1 MLNSN
6 AVEPSSDTMHGAM
19 TGKRRRRKP
28 RTRLLAGLLAM
39 HVLAP
44 SAALAN
50 AGPAS
55 AAARADCQAEA
66 VFGTI
71 SAVAG
76 IIPGIGQIESLFGFL
91 SDIGENWLC
100 GGQNVAQMMMEIAK
114 QQAELVFEENT
125 LDIFGKEVNDQI
137 NIMKELKY
145 SSNPTDANLMAQV
158 DDLDDIWDALSTTEQ
173 TGSTLSFRA
182 LPGMAALASIKLGAL
197 TLAYDLETLRVEK
210 WRTLGAARVRE
221 AQESLDYLEDLEGQ
235 LEQHIQTR
243 FVTRAESLGSTC
255 GTVSCVSKFKI
266 HLVDDVTKKRLWTSG
281 VLTWSGV
288 TPNPVQDQAYKDVLA
303 EAARQALP
311 YQNEIRNI
319 YITDEYRAIK
329 QGLQA
334 QVRLPIPTLFKTRLS
349 PCNDD
354 QYVIL
359 RAQAQ
364 DDLTVTAIGGSVDG
378 SSLALSGDL
387 NYAQAHDSSL
397 FKPIRFGDAFMYKVR
412 DADLTMHAW
421 GGSLPGK
428 SVKLHGGRDYAE
440 HHPNSLFHTYITAQD
455 ELILQ
460 ASDRD
465 LTVGLSN
472 GQQTQSTLL
481 LGKKLSDAEKDPA
494 SRFRFACY
502 PQSARSAPALLWQR

>member
-1 MLNSN
+1 
-6 AVEPSSDTMHGAM
+6 M

-28 RTRLLAGLLAM
+28 RTKLVAGLLAM
-39 HVLAP
+39 LMLAP

-55 AAARADCQAEA
+55 AAARADCQAES

-76 IIPGIGQIESLFGFL
+76 IIPGIGQLASLFGFL
-91 SDIGENWLC
+91 SDISKNWLC
-100 GGQNVAQMMMEIAK
+100 GGQNVAQMMMEIAR
-114 QQAELVFEENT
+114 QQAEIVYDENT
-125 LDIFGKEVNDQI
+125 LTIFGNEINDQI
-137 NIMKELKY
+137 NILKELKY
-145 SSNPTDANLMAQV
+145 SSNPTDANRMAQV
-158 DDLDDIWDALSTTEQ
+158 DDLDDIWGALSTTEQ

-182 LPGMAALASIKLGAL
+182 IPGMAALASIKLGTL
-197 TLAYDLETLRVEK
+197 TLAYELETLRVEK
-210 WRTLGAARVRE
+210 WRTLGSARVRE
-221 AQESLDYLEDLEGQ
+221 AQESLDYLAALEGK
-235 LEQHIQTR
+235 LEQYIQNR
-243 FVTRAESLGSTC
+243 FVTRSESLGSTC
-255 GTVSCVSKFKI
+255 QTVSCVSKFKI
-266 HLVDDVTKKRLWTSG
+266 HLVDDETEERLWTSG
-281 VLTWSGV
+281 VLTWSGIL
-288 TPNPVQDQAYKDVLA
+288 PGPVQDQAYKDVLA

-311 YQNEIRNI
+311 YQAEIRDI

-364 DDLTVTAIGGSVDG
+364 DNLTVTAINGSVDG
-378 SSLALSGDL
+378 SSLVLSGDL
-387 NYAQAHDSSL
+387 NYAQTHDNSL

-412 DADLTMHAW
+412 NADLTMHAW

-428 SVKLHGGRDYAE
+428 LVKLHGGRDYAE

-460 ASDRD
+460 VSDRD

-502 PQSARSAPALLWQR
+502 PQSTRSAPALLWQK